1 MRISIL
7 CSDPR
12 HPIQSRLERW
22 AEQHRG
28 AHDVSIVQRASEL
41 SGGDLIFLISCHEII
56 GREITERY
64 AKSLVIH
71 ASDVPN
77 RRGWS
82 PHIWS
87 VLAGEKQI
95 VVSLLEAA
103 DGIDTGMIWTKK
115 AFNLEG
121 HELYDE
127 INTKLFDTEIELM
140 DFALSRFIDI
150 VPRFQDKAEGTYCRK
165 RTPDDSRID
174 IDRSIRDQF
183 DLLRVCDP
191 ERYPA
196 FFEKDGFIFELTLKK
211 RKGPVRKKKPFE

>member
-12 HPIQSRLERW
+12 HPIQSRLEIW
-22 AEQHRG
+22 AERHHG
-28 AHDVSIVQRASEL
+28 EHDISIVRRASEL
-41 SGGDLIFLISCHEII
+41 SGGDLAFLISCHEII
-56 GREITERY
+56 GREIAERY

-77 RRGWS
+77 GRGWS

-87 VLAGEKQI
+87 VLAGEKHI
-95 VVSLLEAA
+95 VVSLLEVA

-127 INTKLFDTEIELM
+127 INAKLFDTEIELM
-140 DFALSRFIDI
+140 NFAVSRFFDI
-150 VPRFQDKAEGTYCRK
+150 VPQFQDKAEGTYCRK

-183 DLLRVCDP
+183 DLLRVSDP

-211 RKGPVRKKKPFE
+211 RKGPS